1 MVFMFQRAPATFIK
15 ISQVT
20 QSSPQ
25 LFAAMVGRLP
35 AVYCKYLQ
43 ALNLQPALTVNKKFP
58 IIQYEHRKRNTAV
71 PSNEAFSPVEVMC
84 FVFKGIAYPP
94 QKHIAK
100 V

>member
-58 IIQYEHRKRNTAV
+58 IIQFEHRKGIQQC
-71 PSNEAFSPVEVMC
+71 PVMKP
-84 FVFKGIAYPP
+84 FRL
-94 QKHIAK
+94 
-100 V
+100 